1 METASDG
8 GILNRVR
15 SRMSSKGKSK
25 EPGQPA
31 ESAGSMTLPFAM
43 QLPAGP
49 NDLPPTFEAGNLAG
63 KTASNEMGFTRWAV
77 KVVGRRKGF
86 LKSDRK

>member
-1 METASDG
+1 
-8 GILNRVR
+8 
-15 SRMSSKGKSK
+15 
-25 EPGQPA
+25 
-31 ESAGSMTLPFAM
+31 MTLPFAK

-49 NDLPPTFEAGNLAG
+49 NDLPPSFEAGTLAG
-63 KTASNEMGFTRWAV
+63 KPLGSDVGFIRWAV

>member
-1 METASDG
+1 VT
-8 GILNRVR
+8 
-15 SRMSSKGKSK
+15 SKGKGK
-25 EPGQPA
+25 EPA
-31 ESAGSMTLPFAM
+31 RSSTSAGSMTLPFAK

-49 NDLPPTFEAGNLAG
+49 NDLPPSFEAGTLAG
-63 KTASNEMGFTRWAV
+63 KPSGSDVGFIRWAV